1 MNSPSIIFG
10 EPQGRFG
17 NQLLGYAVLHQL
29 QVQLGI
35 KSYISKET
43 KEFLLRFFTPE
54 SVTLPIFNE
63 TFCNWKDIRF
73 TPYNGPFVDLLTDE
87 RYRKGKIMEFYPQLQ
102 TKDGRLTGGYRPE
115 DHISKEQETFQ
126 KAYVKHV
133 KNEMVFKHGIWGKAQ
148 RRLLGLGMVSS
159 FFVKVFQFKGVT
171 KTVRIVRIGKFWRFK
186 HEWTYKIYGI
196 T

>member
-148 RRLLGLGMVSS
+148 RRLLGLGMVSNKMS
-159 FFVKVFQFKGVT
+159 IVAIFFVKVFQFKEVT
-171 KTVRIVRIGKFWRFK
+171 IKPLR
-186 HEWTYKIYGI
+186 
-196 T
+196 